1 MRWRRR
7 RRRSRPL
14 RRCDASEPLAGSAT
28 PSITAPVRAIWDA
41 ADVGAQDFFATSAP
55 LGPMPGNKHPVL
67 VAVTLV
73 VAVLATIGFVYIN
86 SVIASRSVAFLLALD
101 LASWSGLAT
110 GAGALA
116 LFSYFLYIINYPEG
130 QSVSDAISQR
140 GRNKKTL

>member
-28 PSITAPVRAIWDA
+28 PSITAPVRANEA

-140 GRNKKTL
+140 GRNNKTL

>member
-1 MRWRRR
+1 MTLDGAGCEPVRWSNRRG
-7 RRRSRPL
+7 L
-14 RRCDASEPLAGSAT
+14 RRAKHKLCLTIRLVGVPLPHPCFES
-28 PSITAPVRAIWDA
+28 
-41 ADVGAQDFFATSAP
+41 ATSAP
-55 LGPMPGNKHPVL
+55 LGLGVDPMPSNKHPVT

-110 GAGALA
+110 GAGVLA
-116 LFSYFLYIINYPEG
+116 LLLYFLYIINYPEG

-140 GRNKKTL
+140 GRNNKTL